1 MMKPAG
7 PVDFTAFIRS
17 HEEAVFGKK
26 RKLTGESYCTAYRK
40 QIAALDMKMNEFL
53 SKKDPRAGDLTFL
66 LGLFAFSISQFSVRD
81 HRQMLTDMPLTFM
94 HYLKKVK
101 KDEVYRS

>member
-7 PVDFTAFIRS
+7 HIDFAAFIQN

-26 RKLTGESYCTAYRK
+26 RKLTGQSYCAAYLK

-53 SKKDPRAGDLTFL
+53 SKEDPRAGDLTFL
-66 LGLFAFSISQFSVRD
+66 LGLFAFSISQFSV
-81 HRQMLTDMPLTFM
+81 QIKTDVNRYAADFYALF
-94 HYLKKVK
+94 
-101 KDEVYRS
+101 EEGEEG

>member
-26 RKLTGESYCTAYRK
+26 RKLTGQSYCTAYRK

-53 SKKDPRAGDLTFL
+53 SKEDPRAGILPFCWDCLPFPYHSSL
-66 LGLFAFSISQFSVRD
+66 YRS
-81 HRQMLTDMPLTFM
+81 RQMLTDMPLTFM

>member
-7 PVDFTAFIRS
+7 PVDFTAFIRI

-26 RKLTGESYCTAYRK
+26 RKLTGQSYCTAYRK

-53 SKKDPRAGDLTFL
+53 SKEDPRAGDLTFL
-66 LGLFAFSISQFSVRD
+66 LGLFAFSISQFSV
-81 HRQMLTDMPLTFM
+81 QIKTDVNRYAADFYALF
-94 HYLKKVK
+94 
-101 KDEVYRS
+101 EEGEEG